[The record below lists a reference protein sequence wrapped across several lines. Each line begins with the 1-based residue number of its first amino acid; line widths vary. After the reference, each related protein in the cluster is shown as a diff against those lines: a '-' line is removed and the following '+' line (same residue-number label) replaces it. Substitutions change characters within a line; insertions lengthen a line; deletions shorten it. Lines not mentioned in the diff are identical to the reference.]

1 MTGGSSCVLPGGM
14 PVVIDTILP
23 LQSCIVCLIGAHDT
37 TKRPLSPTVKANGPV
52 HSKWLSIK
60 SPVIVVGPSTRFL
73 RLRLVINDAIPHI
86 DWNSGESGTTVAV
99 IIVFPCTRLTL
110 GAPTATVA

>member
-14 PVVIDTILP
+14 PVVIVTILL
-23 LQSCIVCLIGAHDT
+23 LQSCMVCLIGVHDT
-37 TKRPLSPTVKANGPV
+37 TKRPLSPIVKANGPV
-52 HSKWLSIK
+52 HSKWLSNK
-60 SPVIVVGPSTRFL
+60 SPVIVVGPSTRL
-73 RLRLVINDAIPHI
+73 RLRLLINDAIPHI